1 VDHAEDLGVGK
12 DHVFVGAAENDV
24 VTKLPSKQQ
33 VAVGVV
39 GLIAGGP
46 ATAYVAGDLA
56 DPGDDDLW
64 FGKDPAS
71 EAFGARRFAVN
82 EGPELISGKGISI
95 DAHSQYFDPER
106 DAVSAK
112 SITLVAAGR
121 SEKLKIE
128 EYR

>member
-1 VDHAEDLGVGK
+1 M
-12 DHVFVGAAENDV
+12 

-33 VAVGVV
+33 AVVGAV

-46 ATAYVAGDLA
+46 PVAHIAGDLA
-56 DPGDDDLW
+56 DSGDDDLW

-71 EAFGARRFAVN
+71 REFGARRFLVGD
-82 EGPELISGKGISI
+82 GPRLVGGNGISI

-112 SITLVAAGR
+112 SIALVAAGR
-121 SEKLKIE
+121 SHKINME